1 MSKNL
6 VIVESPTK
14 TKAIEKYLGSDYKVV
29 SSNIKK
35 LRKKNKLTQLDFSA
49 SIGFN
54 SVSFYC
60 ECENNTNGKHFNL
73 IHVVRIAKYLNIDIN
88 EIIGS

>member
-1 MSKNL
+1 MKNNDL
-6 VIVESPTK
+6 VQVVEDV
-14 TKAIEKYLGSDYKVV
+14 EEFYKVV

-60 ECENNTNGKHFNL
+60 DCENNKKGKHFNL
-73 IHVVRIAKYLNIDIN
+73 LHVVRIAKFLDIDIN
-88 EIIGS
+88 ELIN